1 MNEYRAGLWIVPFCL
16 LSMLYSLLYRYQFF
30 VVLLYYALVK
40 GVFVLDKNY
49 LENLVTKHQ
58 STTMD
63 DSNET
68 GIASRS
74 MVIGIY
80 LIHPFI

>member
-1 MNEYRAGLWIVPFCL
+1 MPWLKVSLFWI
-16 LSMLYSLLYRYQFF
+16 
-30 VVLLYYALVK
+30 
-40 GVFVLDKNY
+40 KNY

-80 LIHPFI
+80 LIHSFT

>member
-1 MNEYRAGLWIVPFCL
+1 MPCLKALSIGLFPGCL
-16 LSMLYSLLYRYQFF
+16 LFWIKS
-30 VVLLYYALVK
+30 
-40 GVFVLDKNY
+40 Y

-58 STTMD
+58 SATMD

-80 LIHPFI
+80 LLHSFI